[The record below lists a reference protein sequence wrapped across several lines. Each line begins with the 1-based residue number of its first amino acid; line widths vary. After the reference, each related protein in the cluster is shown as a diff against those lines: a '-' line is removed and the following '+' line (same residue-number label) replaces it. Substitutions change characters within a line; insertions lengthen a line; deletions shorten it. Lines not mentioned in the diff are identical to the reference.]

1 MEYAR
6 VPDLALETNT
16 YPRIDVIDV
25 ICREVTIKTFLKPD
39 PIIGIFRI
47 THSKGKYDDVV
58 IGVKG

>member
-25 ICREVTIKTFLKPD
+25 LQKETATAGAPTGPERSIDQLCIK
-39 PIIGIFRI
+39 
-47 THSKGKYDDVV
+47 SSMV
-58 IGVKG
+58 